1 MNSRAQGGRR
11 RSIHVDAAAWPWE
24 ITGMTRSRSLLT
36 LLLGVGLGCATTGDS
51 LSGQP
56 ADPVTGQA
64 DPKRDDAWAERTLI
78 DLERSL
84 QDAGRVEIAFEIQ
97 SEGSVVS
104 QLRGTLTWTRDGE
117 MRIDATGEFAGEP
130 QQLEL
135 RADAE
140 TLEVRVAG
148 ELRHSGPRPSKL
160 VEAVVLSF
168 TRQGLLH
175 NLAMLVG
182 GLPPSLADGGFDE
195 WLRVIQP
202 QLGPT
207 EVFGGDEARPLEFQ
221 MEIEGQH
228 VGHATLWLR
237 ADNLPLER
245 HQTVEFPE
253 GQMKVVERYSSFV
266 VE

>member
-1 MNSRAQGGRR
+1 MSASRL
-11 RSIHVDAAAWPWE
+11 
-24 ITGMTRSRSLLT
+24 LLT
-36 LLLGVGLGCATTGDS
+36 LLLGLGLACATTGDS

-64 DPKRDDAWAERTLI
+64 EPKRDDAWAERIMI
-78 DLERSL
+78 DLERRL
-84 QDAGRVEIAFEIQ
+84 QEANRVELAFDIQ
-97 SEGSVVS
+97 SEGSVTS
-104 QLRGTLTWTRDGE
+104 QLRGTLAWTRDGE
-117 MRIDATGEFAGEP
+117 LRLDATGEFDGKP

-148 ELRHSGPRPSKL
+148 ELRHSGPRPSEL
-160 VEAVVLSF
+160 VEAMVLSF

-175 NLAMLVG
+175 NLAMAVG

-195 WLRVIQP
+195 WLRVVSP

-207 EVFGGDEARPLEFQ
+207 EVFGSDEARPLEFQ
-221 MEIEGQH
+221 LEVQGQH

-237 ADNLPLER
+237 ADDLPLER
-245 HQTVEFPE
+245 RQTVEFPE
-253 GQMKVVERYSSFV
+253 GQMKVVERYASFV
-266 VE
+266 VQ

>member
-1 MNSRAQGGRR
+1 MS
-11 RSIHVDAAAWPWE
+11 P
-24 ITGMTRSRSLLT
+24 SRSLLT
-36 LLLGVGLGCATTGDS
+36 LLLGIGLACATTGDS

-56 ADPVTGQA
+56 EAPVTGQA
-64 DPKRDDAWAERTLI
+64 DPKRDDAWAERTMI
-78 DLERSL
+78 DLERRL
-84 QDAGRVEIAFEIQ
+84 QAANRVEIAFDIQ

-104 QLRGTLTWTRDGE
+104 QLRGTLMWTRDAE
-117 MRIDATGEFAGEP
+117 LRLDATGEFDGKP

-135 RADAE
+135 SADAK

-148 ELRHSGPRPSKL
+148 ELRHSGPRPTEL
-160 VEAVVLSF
+160 VEAVVLSL

-195 WLRVIQP
+195 WLRVVQP

-207 EVFGGDEARPLEFQ
+207 EVFGSDEARPLEFQ

-245 HQTVEFPE
+245 EQTVEFPE
-253 GQMKVVERYSSFV
+253 GQMKVVERYSKFV